1 MEDHAKMLVVIKRML
16 VSDDS
21 FLIALISSV
30 DVFENLFLDL
40 GRFDVFRDWPDDL
53 NRRSNTF
60 IA

>member
-1 MEDHAKMLVVIKRML
+1 MLVVIKRML